1 MNQSINPPIQGFC
14 LSSSPA
20 FAYPRAKAETK
31 ECLKPPH
38 RLRYNPILELNGA
51 IRESSSNRLLAVA
64 ASTASGGGQGDKN
77 GSGGAP
83 EGAASGGGGGGGGAR
98 SFKGDDAPHM
108 SFTLQL
114 YGQLAGASTAT
125 SSTDAMTTMNSERKR
140 RAVPLMTTMNSF
152 RIFHPEDHGFVHAS
166 SNPDKVSEWTMDG

>member
-1 MNQSINPPIQGFC
+1 MNESINPPIQGFC

-83 EGAASGGGGGGGGAR
+83 EGATAR
-98 SFKGDDAPHM
+98 DG
-108 SFTLQL
+108 
-114 YGQLAGASTAT
+114 
-125 SSTDAMTTMNSERKR
+125 
-140 RAVPLMTTMNSF
+140 RAVPPC
-152 RIFHPEDHGFVHAS
+152 IFQRR
-166 SNPDKVSEWTMDG
+166 NPDKGGCSKALLQRRQLRQRSARSGVFLRYVEP